1 MPQMELFAH
10 DMKGT
15 PGAIWWEG
23 NWQCRNRNGFY
34 QVREGGRGH
43 WEYVIYAFGDTSANV
58 YRFAKDGTLYRQD
71 VPIQCEDHLCIDG
84 RLYGRDHWRH

>member
-23 NWQCRNRNGFY
+23 NWQCRNHRGFY
-34 QVREGGRGH
+34 QVREEGRGH
-43 WEYVIYAFGDTSANV
+43 WEYVIFGFGNTSANV
-58 YRFAKDGTLYRQD
+58 YRVATDGTLYRQD
-71 VPIQCEDHLCIDG
+71 VPMQNDDHLFIDG